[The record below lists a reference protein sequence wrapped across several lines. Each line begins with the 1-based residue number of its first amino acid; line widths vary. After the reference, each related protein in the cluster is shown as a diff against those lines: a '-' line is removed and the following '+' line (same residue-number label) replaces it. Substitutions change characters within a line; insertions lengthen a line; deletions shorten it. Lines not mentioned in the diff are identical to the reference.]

1 MRRLQKQH
9 IKSSIRVLQVSM
21 IGLFFVLIG
30 RLYQLQILD
39 YQKYNPLS
47 KKNSIRRE
55 YVSPA
60 RGLIYDR
67 NGNLLVDNEP
77 IYTITITPAKYD
89 TNNNA
94 LLARLLNVKTSDL
107 RGKIAEAEN
116 YSWHRKS
123 RLYTEVDF
131 GIFSRIQENIWRLP
145 GIGHLI
151 ESKRHYPT
159 PAKAAHILGYLREV
173 SQKTYLDSDHYQLG
187 DKVGKSGL
195 EQIYEKY
202 LRGKQGTSY
211 KLVNAFGQELG
222 PYDNGTLDKAP
233 LQGSDLYT
241 TLDTDLQIFAEKLMK
256 NKRGSIVA
264 LNPQNGAILAMVSSP
279 EYKLSKLAGRLDH
292 KYWAKI
298 NADTT
303 SPLFNRA
310 IAAQEPPGST
320 IKPLMALIG
329 LHLGIITPKT
339 IINNPGYFYLGRRYG
354 DHAEP
359 GKYDLVK
366 AIAHS
371 SNTYFFTV
379 MYKIARDGLFNQWHD
394 LASDFGLGHLDYVD
408 LPGERKGIL
417 PDSSY
422 FNNRFGVRKW
432 SIGDIINLGIG
443 QGVMSATPLQMALV
457 SAEIANN
464 GYKVQPHIVRA
475 IKKSDGTFLSTDPVK
490 KKISWVTQKD
500 IDVVKKGMR
509 EVAVEGTAR
518 WYANVKNIKIA
529 GKTGTAQNP
538 RGRDDAWFI
547 SFAPYKNPKIAL
559 AVLVENAGYG
569 SQSAVP
575 ISTLMIEKYLTG
587 KIQRKWLL
595 KKMINFNPAD
605 TTGTDE

>member
-1 MRRLQKQH
+1 MRRSRKQH

-39 YQKYNPLS
+39 YHTYNPLS
-47 KKNSIRRE
+47 KKNSIRQE

-67 NGNLLVDNEP
+67 NGNILVDNQP
-77 IYTITITPAKYD
+77 IFTITITPSKYD
-89 TNNNA
+89 TTNNK
-94 LLARLLNVKTSDL
+94 LLSHLLGVSVDDL
-107 RGKIAEAEN
+107 RKRIKKAEQ
-116 YSWHRKS
+116 YSWYRKS
-123 RLYTEVDF
+123 RLYTEVNFDT
-131 GIFSRIQENIWRLP
+131 FSRIQENIWRLP
-145 GIGHLI
+145 GIGHII

-159 PAKAAHILGYLREV
+159 PVKAAHILGYLRQV
-173 SQKTYLDSDHYQLG
+173 SQKTYLNSKQYQLG

-195 EQIYEKY
+195 EQVYENY
-202 LRGKQGTSY
+202 LRGKKGVSY
-211 KLVNAFGQELG
+211 KLINAFGQELG
-222 PYDNGTLDKAP
+222 PYDDGKLNKPPVKGA
-233 LQGSDLYT
+233 DLYT
-241 TLDTDLQIFAEKLMK
+241 TLDTNLQIFAEKLMK

-264 LNPQNGAILAMVSSP
+264 MNPQNGAILAMVSSP
-279 EYKLSKLAGRLDH
+279 EYDLSKLAGRMNH
-292 KYWAKI
+292 HYWAKI

-320 IKPLMALIG
+320 IKPLFALIA
-329 LHLGIITPKT
+329 LHLGVITPNT
-339 IINNPGYFYLGRRYG
+339 IIKNPGYFYLGRRYG
-354 DHAEP
+354 DHAPP

-366 AIAHS
+366 AIAQS

-379 MYKIARDGLFNQWHD
+379 MYREAKDGYFDKWHS
-394 LASDFGLGHLDYVD
+394 LAEDFGLGHLDYID
-408 LPGERKGIL
+408 LPGEQPGIV

-422 FNNRFGVRKW
+422 FNKHFGKRKW

-443 QGVMSATPLQMALV
+443 QGAMAATPLQMALV

-464 GYKVQPHIVRA
+464 GYKIQPHIVRA
-475 IKKSDGTFLSTDPVK
+475 IKESNGTLLNTAPVR
-490 KKISWVTQKD
+490 KKIPWVTQRD
-500 IDVVKKGMR
+500 INIVKKGMR
-509 EVAVEGTAR
+509 EVAVKGTAH

-538 RGRDDAWFI
+538 RGKDDAWFI
-547 SFAPYKNPKIAL
+547 SFAPYKHPKIAM
-559 AVLVENAGYG
+559 AVLIENAGYG

-575 ISTLMIEKYLTG
+575 ISSLIIEKYLTG
-587 KIQRKWLL
+587 KVKRKWLL

-605 TTGTDE
+605 AKE